1 MSNHREL
8 PSRGGARAIRA
19 ALRCALV
26 LTLFAAAPSGASA
39 GEVAE
44 PMNRVSFQVESS
56 RDVANDRVQAVVG
69 ITDEDADAARLADR
83 VNQTMA
89 RALAKARAASGVR
102 VESGGYTTYPV
113 HENGKLR
120 RWRASQDLIL
130 DSADVQ
136 AVTALIGDL
145 QAELQLRS
153 VEFQV
158 SPERRRAAEDELVA
172 EVLKLFRARA
182 EIIRASLGARSYEVV
197 QISINGEHGPPIRP
211 MQMEAR
217 SVGAMVAPPALE
229 SGSSRLSVFA
239 SGTIELD

>member
-1 MSNHREL
+1 MSNL
-8 PSRGGARAIRA
+8 LG
-19 ALRCALV
+19 L
-26 LTLFAAAPSGASA
+26 SGASRVGSCVRCAFLLAFFSAVAGDTNA
-39 GEVAE
+39 GEAAE

-56 RDVANDRVQAVVG
+56 REVANDRVRAVVG

-89 RALAKARAASGVR
+89 RALAKARTAAGVR

-120 RWRASQDLIL
+120 RWRASQDLVL
-130 DSADVQ
+130 ESAGVQ
-136 AVTALIGDL
+136 AITELIGAL

-158 SPERRRAAEDELVA
+158 SPERRRATEDELIA
-172 EVLKLFRARA
+172 EALKFFQARA
-182 EIIRASLGARSYEVV
+182 EIIRTNLGARHYEVV
-197 QISINGEHGPPIRP
+197 QISINGDHGPPIRP

-229 SGSSRLSVFA
+229 SGSSRLTIFVN
-239 SGTIELD
+239 GTIELD